1 MTPLWFLTDAGN
13 QFILFVMAVAF
24 TAIFVGLMYLSFIE
38 R

>member
-13 QFILFVMAVAF
+13 QFILFVMAVAL

>member
-13 QFILFVMAVAF
+13 QFILFVMAVVI
-24 TAIFVGLMYLSFIE
+24 TAIFVGFMYLHIKE